1 MRMSF
6 RENNEN
12 ENENQLYFLKLILIL
27 ILILLYT
34 QVDIITWYHVNE
46 DDKHVL
52 KTMILSHFMF
62 KFAALLRGGYKEK

>member
-34 QVDIITWYHVNE
+34 RSKWTTNPQVQN
-46 DDKHVL
+46 
-52 KTMILSHFMF
+52 
-62 KFAALLRGGYKEK
+62 LLPA